1 LGQVRVARTFF
12 AEKDNRAHFRFMEQ
26 SLSESGSLRAR
37 EAGLPESC
45 RVCPIFGLGSRVP
58 IRRIGR
64 NVGVDEAA

>member
-1 LGQVRVARTFF
+1 
-12 AEKDNRAHFRFMEQ
+12 MEQ